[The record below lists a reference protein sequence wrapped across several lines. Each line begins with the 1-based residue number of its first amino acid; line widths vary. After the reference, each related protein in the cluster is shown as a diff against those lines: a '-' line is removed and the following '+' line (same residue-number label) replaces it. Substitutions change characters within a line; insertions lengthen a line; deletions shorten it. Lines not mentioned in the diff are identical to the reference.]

1 MATDQPSKRSSAE
14 TVRMIAEQA
23 LGDAVEITEL
33 IALLKGQNAGA
44 VNKKL
49 KEAGAARAGVVVRN
63 ALIARL
69 VILVARAYANPKDGD
84 MHLRVGATLLQNNTT
99 RQIVAGGNGTEE
111 LAAFDAHWDKCRGDH
126 RLPSI
131 KQFRD
136 KYTAHLGEPK
146 DIQETT
152 YRDLFAFGA
161 DTAKAME
168 LLALATGVAVTP
180 LDTDPDL
187 VRSPEAFWAPWKQ
200 A

>member
-1 MATDQPSKRSSAE
+1 
-14 TVRMIAEQA
+14 MIAEQA
-23 LGDAVEITEL
+23 LGDAVEISVL
-33 IALLKGQNAGA
+33 IALLKGQNTGG

-49 KEAGAARAGVVVRN
+49 DEVGAVRGAVVVRN

-69 VILVARAYANPKDGD
+69 VILIARAYAKPKDGD
-84 MHLRVGATLLQNNTT
+84 MHLRVAATLLQNNTT
-99 RQIVAGGNGTEE
+99 REVFSGGNGADK
-111 LAAFDAHWDKCRGDH
+111 LAAFDAHWRRCRGDQ
-126 RLPSI
+126 RLPPI

-161 DTAKAME
+161 ETAKAME
-168 LLALATGVAVTP
+168 LLALATGVAVNP

-187 VRSPEAFWAPWKQ
+187 VSSPEAFWAPWKQ
-200 A
+200 TSALIG